1 MSGPSRVVLA
11 GLPWDGSS
19 SFLRGAARGPSAI
32 RDALWSPS
40 SNSWTESGLDLA
52 SARADGRFVDG
63 GDFDV
68 GSTPDDSVGMIRE
81 GVGRLLGAG
90 DRVLSLGGDHSVTYP
105 VLEAHARHG
114 IRPAVLHI
122 DAHADLYDVF
132 DDNRLSHACPFAR
145 IMESGLATRL
155 VQVGIRTLNQ
165 HQREQAARF
174 GVEIV
179 EMRAWSP
186 CLELSFDEPVYVS
199 LDLDALDPA
208 YAPGVSHHEP
218 GGLSTRDVIGLLQ
231 RVQGCV
237 IGADV
242 VELNPAR
249 DLHGVTAMVAAR
261 FVKELVGRMLT

>member
-1 MSGPSRVVLA
+1 M
-11 GLPWDGSS
+11 
-19 SFLRGAARGPSAI
+19 
-32 RDALWSPS
+32 
-40 SNSWTESGLDLA
+40 
-52 SARADGRFVDG
+52 
-63 GDFDV
+63 
-68 GSTPDDSVGMIRE
+68 
-81 GVGRLLGAG
+81 
-90 DRVLSLGGDHSVTYP
+90 TYP
-105 VLEAHARHG
+105 VLEAHARRG

-186 CLELSFDEPVYVS
+186 SLELSFDEPVYVS

-231 RVQGCV
+231 RVQGRV

-261 FVKELVGRMLT
+261 FVKELVAACSHNSGREDILIFMRIGSPVAAETGHYLHRIIQVGRIFSGS